1 MMPEFP
7 SKNKLP
13 FDLVILLLEKS
24 PRNPKSPVQ
33 KNLCTS
39 MFIAAQFT
47 TAKCWKQTRC
57 PLHQLLIDY
66 RHMNFSWALYS
77 VPIISQQTRQPG

>member
-13 FDLVILLLEKS
+13 FDLVILLLDKS

-33 KNLCTS
+33 KNLCTP
-39 MFIAAQFT
+39 MFIAAQFQQPS
-47 TAKCWKQTRC
+47 AGSN
-57 PLHQLLIDY
+57 LGAHQ
-66 RHMNFSWALYS
+66 
-77 VPIISQQTRQPG
+77 